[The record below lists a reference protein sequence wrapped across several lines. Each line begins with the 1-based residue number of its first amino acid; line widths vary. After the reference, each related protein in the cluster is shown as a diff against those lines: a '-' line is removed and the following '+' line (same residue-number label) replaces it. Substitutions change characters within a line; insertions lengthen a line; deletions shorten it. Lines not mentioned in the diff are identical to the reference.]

1 MLYHALSR
9 ADSAS
14 PGLHGTVLGLD
25 YGERRIGVAVG
36 ELSLGIAHPVATIH
50 AQSDRGRLE
59 QLAPLMDEWK
69 PVLVVIGLPIHMDDR
84 EHPLAARCRKFAHKL
99 SERFNVPSRM
109 VDERLTSHAAE
120 EALAAANVSVLR
132 RRQVLDQ
139 VAAQTILETF
149 FQTHEPTA

>member
-9 ADSAS
+9 ADNAS
-14 PGLHGTVLGLD
+14 SSLQGTVIGLD

-50 AQSDRGRLE
+50 AGSDRARLE

-69 PVLVVIGLPIHMDDR
+69 PVLVVIGLPIHMDDS
-84 EHPLAARCRKFAHKL
+84 EHPLAARCSKFAHKL
-99 SERFNVPSRM
+99 SQRFNVASRM

-120 EALAAANVSVLR
+120 EALTAANVSAR
-132 RRQVLDQ
+132 RRRHVLDQ
-139 VAAQTILETF
+139 VAAQTILEAF
-149 FQTHEPTA
+149 FQTHDHTA